1 MSEVNSSGKDITGSA
16 APNELE
22 LADTTGLIQNQTV
35 DKLNSNQESDHG
47 ILPPIIQ
54 KTSIKWKD

>member
-22 LADTTGLIQNQTV
+22 LADTTGLI
-35 DKLNSNQESDHG
+35 
-47 ILPPIIQ
+47 
-54 KTSIKWKD
+54 